1 MDQIRTNFLVCTC
14 EKTKDVA
21 FHMLTSFF
29 KCVDPMMNLR
39 IYLGSSIRDLG
50 DFAKSKV
57 QVIETPQTNWKD
69 ETIFQ
74 LKYLKNQDPSCQY
87 IVLLLDDFIF
97 KGRINS
103 NEFYDLILHMKKE
116 EIKYLS
122 LKPSFDNVFL
132 KIVDFFKSREISNN
146 LSIYKVRNSHPYFY
160 SLQAAI
166 WNIDYLLN
174 SLERCE
180 NIWHFENMNPS
191 NEDHFALNRKI
202 LNYTHIVEK
211 GEWDYQASELCINSI
226 GFFNPGNRK
235 FRNSNL
241 MSRILVYVKSIFF
254 LIFGYSFLRI
264 RKVLNKFK

>member
-29 KCVDPMMNLR
+29 NCIDPLLNLK
-39 IYLGSSIRDLG
+39 IYLGSSIVDLG
-50 DFAKSKV
+50 EFASSKV
-57 QVIETPQTNWKD
+57 QVIETPQSNWKD

-97 KGRINS
+97 NGRINS
-103 NEFYDLILHMKKE
+103 NVFNELILHMKNE

-132 KIVDFFKSREISNN
+132 KVIDFINSRKISNN
-146 LSIYKVRNSHPYFY
+146 LSVYKIRNSHPYFY

-166 WNIDYLLN
+166 WDIDYLLN

-180 NIWHFENMNPS
+180 NIWHFENMKPCI
-191 NEDHFALNRKI
+191 EDHFALNRKT

-211 GEWDYQASELCINSI
+211 GEWDYQARELCLNSI

-235 FRNSNL
+235 FRKSSFK
-241 MSRILVYVKSIFF
+241 SRILVNVKSAFF
-254 LIFGYSFLRI
+254 LIFGYFFLRI
-264 RKVLNKFK
+264 RRVLN